1 MYDQRPIAEESPI
14 IYSTCFDKKLIYT
27 TYTCTLK
34 WNANSKYTVFKSFNR
49 LNEDKTMNFAI
60 YFRNPYTITILSAYL
75 DNILF
80 YTTFFFIYIM
90 CVKVVKSVLIS
101 SEILSDFGKKK
112 AKTLHLWIIWL
123 FEYIR
128 PVISPLMCL
137 RKSLD
142 RSWLYRFSTR
152 NNT

>member
-1 MYDQRPIAEESPI
+1 
-14 IYSTCFDKKLIYT
+14 
-27 TYTCTLK
+27 
-34 WNANSKYTVFKSFNR
+34 
-49 LNEDKTMNFAI
+49 
-60 YFRNPYTITILSAYL
+60 
-75 DNILF
+75 
-80 YTTFFFIYIM
+80 M
-90 CVKVVKSVLIS
+90 CVKVVKSILIS

-112 AKTLHLWIIWL
+112 AKTLHLCIIWL